1 MRTSNK
7 VALTILI
14 SVLVTGGFAALAYTG
29 LFNVLET
36 GFFSERVKTDQLVK
50 LENISESITFWNQDN
65 ISRFDALSR
74 DRNYQSVFSLTQRE
88 EEILYRTQSSD
99 SLEDKL
105 MGYRGIRIVD
115 NDSNDPK
122 VQYSTFAGDISGEE
136 AGDDGRRLYKNWSQ
150 LADTFE
156 LDPTDQNSVAKTIFD
171 GESQQIK
178 YLLPIQDSG
187 FVSRGWMIVY
197 MNSEGIAD
205 RLTGDGLI
213 AGAGGVQVIDS
224 RGVIVDIRPEQVEA
238 VNNDID
244 TLWPIDEVPVDFA
257 LLAQGVNDKF
267 WLAGTIAKD
276 GTWVGKLVP
285 GRLLSFTTGIQVLL
299 LATVFVSI
307 ALLLFLLLNIRPDR
321 MEVLRG
327 RINKLQVSLLR
338 DWLENHEDR
347 KLRLADLESRR
358 DEVRQELHGG
368 LGLHRTKQLEKADT
382 LIDEGWTRIIEI
394 LAEKDI
400 ERGEESAGKA
410 GATGPAAPP
419 IGSKQRILIKI
430 LYLL

>member
-29 LFNVLET
+29 LFSVLET
-36 GFFSERVKTDQLVK
+36 GFFSERVKNDQLNK

-88 EEILYRTQSSD
+88 EEILYRAQSSD

-156 LDPTDQNSVAKTIFD
+156 LNPTDQNSVTKTIFD

-197 MNSEGIAD
+197 MNAEGIAD
-205 RLTGDGLI
+205 QLSGNGLI
-213 AGAGGVQVIDS
+213 DGAGRVQIIDN

-244 TLWPIDEVPVDFA
+244 TLWPINEIPVDFA
-257 LLAQGVNDKF
+257 LLAQGVSDKF
-267 WLAGTIAKD
+267 WLAGTIAED
-276 GTWVGKLVP
+276 GTW
-285 GRLLSFTTGIQVLL
+285 
-299 LATVFVSI
+299 
-307 ALLLFLLLNIRPDR
+307 
-321 MEVLRG
+321 EVLEIRRG
-327 RINKLQVSLLR
+327 V
-338 DWLENHEDR
+338 
-347 KLRLADLESRR
+347 
-358 DEVRQELHGG
+358 
-368 LGLHRTKQLEKADT
+368 
-382 LIDEGWTRIIEI
+382 
-394 LAEKDI
+394 
-400 ERGEESAGKA
+400 
-410 GATGPAAPP
+410 
-419 IGSKQRILIKI
+419 
-430 LYLL
+430 